1 MAGPMRKVRLGELLV
16 TAAEIT
22 PEQLELALAEQK
34 RSGRKLGATLIDLGM
49 ITEERLLNALS
60 KQLGLPLIDLRRYPI
75 DPKQA
80 KKLPE
85 NLARRHRVLLLSE
98 GSPPLIAMADPT
110 DLFAY
115 DEISRALGES
125 PDVAIVREDDLLVAL
140 DNLYRQTDKIAQ
152 IAKDL
157 GQELAQTETRLENLL
172 RAEDVSDAPVVK
184 LLQSLFED
192 AAASRA
198 SDIHIEPDEQVLRLR
213 LRIDGVLHEQ
223 IVPEKRIASA
233 VVSRVKLMS
242 GLDISERRIPQDG
255 RFAITVR
262 NRHFDVRVSTLPT
275 QYGESVVMRLLE
287 NDLSRFDLKTLG
299 MPDEILGR
307 FHQQI
312 HRPHGIVLVTGPTG
326 SGKTTTLYAALKEL
340 NTAARKIITAEDP
353 VEYRLERIN
362 QVQVKPEV
370 GLTFASILRAAL
382 RQDPDIVLVGE
393 MRDAETVEIGI
404 RAAITGHLVLST
416 LHTNDAPSA
425 VERLMDMGA
434 PPFLLAASLRAILA
448 QRLVRRICPDCREPD
463 SLDDAT
469 RLWWHEQSPDPVS
482 VQPMRGRGCPR
493 CNGTGY
499 RGRIGVYEYFEP
511 NIEQLDA
518 LRGGDLREFNRLV
531 RLDQRYQTL
540 LDHGLRLIAQG
551 VTTVSEVIAMT
562 GEII

>member
-1 MAGPMRKVRLGELLV
+1 MPSPLRKVRLGELLV
-16 TAAEIT
+16 EAGEIT
-22 PEQLELALAEQK
+22 PQQLGLALSEQK
-34 RSGRKLGATLIDLGM
+34 KTGRKLGATLIDLGL
-49 ITEERLLNALS
+49 ITEERLLTALA
-60 KQLGLPLIDLRRYPI
+60 KQLRLSLIDLRRYPV
-75 DPKQA
+75 DPQVA

-85 NLARRHRVLLLSE
+85 TLARRHRVLLLSE
-98 GSPPLIAMADPT
+98 GPPPLIAMADPT

-115 DEISRALGES
+115 DEIARALKDQPE
-125 PDVAIVREDDLLVAL
+125 VAIVREEDLLVAL

-157 GQELAQTETRLENLL
+157 GQELAQTETNLENLL
-172 RAEDVSDAPVVK
+172 RAQDVSDAPVVK
-184 LLQSLFED
+184 MLQSLFED
-192 AAASRA
+192 AAVSRA

-223 IVPEKRIASA
+223 VVPEKRIASA

-299 MPDEILGR
+299 MPEEILGR

-326 SGKTTTLYAALKEL
+326 SGKTTTLYAALKEV
-340 NTAARKIITAEDP
+340 NTPARKIITAEDP

-382 RQDPDIVLVGE
+382 RQDPDIILVGE
-393 MRDAETVEIGI
+393 MRDPETVEIGI

-425 VERLMDMGA
+425 IERLMDMGA
-434 PPFLLAASLRAILA
+434 PPFLLAASLRAVLA

-463 SLDDAT
+463 PLDGTT
-469 RLWWHEQSPDPVS
+469 RLWWQEQSPDPVGT
-482 VQPMRGRGCPR
+482 QPMRGRGCPR

-511 NIEQLDA
+511 NLEQLDA

-531 RLDQRYQTL
+531 RLDPRYQTL

-551 VTTVSEVIAMT
+551 ITTVEEVIAMS
-562 GEII
+562 GELV